1 MTRLANLNREKLYKE
16 RFKAWGWQKN
26 LPGQYAQWMTEKA
39 NKRKRDENKDT
50 VFSYGGLEWDK
61 SQAQKS
67 AVRSKKVSLATQIIG
82 E

>member
-1 MTRLANLNREKLYKE
+1 MYKE
-16 RFKAWGWQKN
+16 SFKSWGWQKN

-39 NKRKRDENKDT
+39 AKRKREEGKDT
-50 VFSYGGLEWDK
+50 VFNFGGLQWNT

-67 AVRSKKVSLATQIIG
+67 ALRSKKVRTEFEAIC